1 VGALRIL
8 IVDDHEATRTGIR
21 RLLSAHSDWDICGE
35 AVDGLDAVEKVRS
48 LQPQLVL
55 MDISMPH
62 MSGIEASRII
72 RSEMRGSEIVLVSQ
86 NDPAVVQSQAAEV
99 GALGYVPKDELPSLL
114 VPMIEKIAATMAA
127 TSRPAW
133 LAVGGELRDLIA
145 TKDWSQTALG
155 PLEKWPYSL
164 QVSVSLMLNSQ
175 HPIWIGW
182 GETMSF
188 LYNDAY
194 IPVLSAAK
202 HPRSLGKPAAQVWAE
217 IWHLCGPLADRVFSE
232 SAASYASDVQLFMD
246 RGDFLEETFYSFSY
260 SPILDESGRV
270 VGLFCPSTDTTAK
283 NLNARRLRT
292 LSELSAKA
300 LVARSI
306 QSACSSAMSILSSN
320 SDDIPFA
327 ALYMADAKGETA
339 HLEQT
344 TLGDGGIGALPRK
357 ASLQGN
363 STDEPWPFAEVFR
376 TLRAKAV
383 SVGRVEG
390 LPPGAAG
397 QRITEAMVLP
407 VTSSGETKP
416 LGILLLGA
424 SPARRLD
431 DEYRTFFHLI
441 ADQVATAIYSAKAA
455 EQEKMRADALAELDR
470 AKTIFFNNVSHE
482 FRTPLTLLMGPLED
496 TIDRPQSE
504 LAAGDQENL
513 RLAHRNGLRLEKLVN
528 TLLDFSRLE
537 AGRAEASY
545 QPTDLAQ
552 FTAELASCFQST
564 MSRAG
569 LRFEV
574 ICQSLAEP
582 VYVDRD
588 MWEKIVLNL
597 LSNAFKFT
605 LHGTVAVRLKPAGP
619 AVELEVSD
627 TGVGIPEA
635 ELPRVFERFHRVEG
649 THGRTHE
656 GSGIGLALVQ
666 ELVRLHGGTI
676 HVRSTAG
683 KGTTFT
689 VTIPKGNGHLPP
701 ERIETPRALASSAI
715 RAETFVQEAL
725 GWLPNQLGDNIVSET
740 TVSVEGQAQPGAASA
755 RELILLV
762 DDNADMR
769 DYVRRLLGAKYQV
782 HAVPNGRQ
790 ALKAAQKLRPDLIL
804 SDVMMPDL
812 DGFGL
817 LREIRNDSSLQTTPV
832 ILVSARAGEEERI
845 VGLRA
850 GADDYITKPFSA
862 RELLA
867 RVEGTLAIAK
877 IRMQSTAAIREREE
891 RLRSLADSL
900 EEKVRQRTNELEMRN
915 TEILQKS
922 KQLRELSA
930 RLMQA
935 RDEERRHIARELHD
949 SAGQSL
955 TALGLNLARLANLAQ
970 SKAPEMA
977 SEAEESQRLAQQLS
991 QEIRTM
997 AYLLHPPML
1006 DENGLGGA
1014 LRWYIH
1020 GATERSG
1027 VVMTLDIAPDF
1038 GRLPREIELIVFRTV
1053 QECLTNIHRHSESKT
1068 AFIRVLRSPE
1078 SVTVEVKDDG
1088 RGIAPDRLAEIQ
1100 KGAQG
1105 SGVGINGMRERV
1117 LQQNGTMAVQSNGRG
1132 TRVFI
1137 ELPLEA
1143 QRVLAEDTPTEVAH
1157 SIASN

>member
-1 VGALRIL
+1 
-8 IVDDHEATRTGIR
+8 
-21 RLLSAHSDWDICGE
+21 LSAHSDWEVCGE
-35 AVDGLDAVEKVRS
+35 AVDGLDAVEKVRA
-48 LQPQLVL
+48 LQPHLVL
-55 MDISMPH
+55 MDISMPR
-62 MSGIEASRII
+62 MSGIDASRTI
-72 RSEMRGSEIVLVSQ
+72 RSEMCGSEILLVSQ

-145 TKDWSQTALG
+145 TEDWSETPLG
-155 PLEKWPYSL
+155 PLENWPLSL

-182 GETMSF
+182 GKTMSF

-194 IPVLSAAK
+194 IPVLSSAK
-202 HPRSLGKPAAQVWAE
+202 HPRCLGAPASQVWAE
-217 IWHLCGPLADRVFSE
+217 IWDVCGPLADRVFSE
-232 SAASYASDVQLFMD
+232 RAASYVSDVQLFMD

-260 SPILDESGRV
+260 SPILDESGEV

-306 QSACSSAMSILSSN
+306 QAACSSAIAIMSSN

-327 ALYMADAKGETA
+327 ALYLADAKGEIA
-339 HLEQT
+339 QLAQT
-344 TLGDGGIGALPRK
+344 TIADGAGSLLRTV
-357 ASLQGN
+357 SLQGN
-363 STDEPWPFAEVFR
+363 SHDEPWSFAEVFSSLQAKVVSLR
-376 TLRAKAV
+376 T
-383 SVGRVEG
+383 VEG
-390 LPPGAAG
+390 LPLGAAR
-397 QRITEAMVLP
+397 QPVSEAIVLP
-407 VTSSGETKP
+407 VTTSGETSP
-416 LGILLLGA
+416 IGILVLGV
-424 SPARRLD
+424 SPARHLD
-431 DEYRTFFHLI
+431 DEYRTFCHLI

-455 EQEKMRADALAELDR
+455 EQEKMRADALTELDR

-496 TIDRPQSE
+496 TIARPE
-504 LAAGDQENL
+504 GTLAEGDQENL
-513 RLAHRNGLRLEKLVN
+513 RLAQRNGMRLEKLVN

-545 QPTDLAQ
+545 QPTELAQ
-552 FTAELASCFQST
+552 FTAELASCFRSA

-569 LRFEV
+569 LKFEV
-574 ICQSLAEP
+574 TCEPLPEP

-588 MWEKIVLNL
+588 MWEKVVLNL

-605 LHGTVAVRLKPAGP
+605 LRGSVTVNLKSAGP
-619 AVELEVSD
+619 SVELKVSD
-627 TGVGIPEA
+627 TGVGIPET

-676 HVRSTAG
+676 QVRSAAG
-683 KGTTFT
+683 EGTTFT
-689 VTIPKGNGHLPP
+689 VTIPKVHEHLPQA
-701 ERIETPRALASSAI
+701 RIETPRALASSAI
-715 RAETFVQEAL
+715 RAESFVQEAL
-725 GWLPNQLGDNIVSET
+725 GWLPNQLSE
-740 TVSVEGQAQPGAASA
+740 AASA
-755 RELILLV
+755 ETNLTLESQAQTTGGSSRDVVLLV
-762 DDNADMR
+762 DDNSDMR
-769 DYVRRLLGAKYQV
+769 DYIRRLLGAKYQV
-782 HAVPNGRQ
+782 YAVSNGR
-790 ALKAAQKLRPDLIL
+790 KAVEAARKLRPDLIL

-817 LREIRNDSSLQTTPV
+817 LREIRDDSSLQTTPV

-850 GADDYITKPFSA
+850 GADDYVTKPFSA

-877 IRMQSTAAIREREE
+877 IRQQSTAAIREREE
-891 RLRSLADSL
+891 RLRNLADSL

-915 TEILQKS
+915 TEILNKS

-955 TALGLNLARLANLAQ
+955 TALGINLAQ
-970 SKAPEMA
+970 LANKAQQGAPELV

-1006 DENGLGGA
+1006 DENGLAGA
-1014 LRWYIH
+1014 LRWYIQ

-1027 VVMTLDIAPDF
+1027 VAMTLEIAPDF

-1068 AFIRVLRSPE
+1068 AFIRVARSLE
-1078 SVTVEVKDDG
+1078 SVTVEVRDEG

-1100 KGAQG
+1100 KGGAQG
-1105 SGVGINGMRERV
+1105 SGVGLNGMRERV
-1117 LQQNGTMAVQSNGRG
+1117 LQQNGTMIVQSNGGRG
-1132 TRVFI
+1132 TLVSI
-1137 ELPLEA
+1137 ELPLVS
-1143 QRVLAEDTPTEVAH
+1143 QRLMTDDALETSEVAH